1 MDPVGTEKASPNAF
15 GSTPTVHALPPP
27 LRSGKALRSWVT
39 PETPSRRRTCSATS
53 VENGWPTTLEMMN
66 CEVSDLPMA
75 ASVLADAELPK
86 IDIIDISASPNIN
99 ALAVAPVRRGL
110 RRAFWAA
117 SRPIVPNV
125 RR

>member
-1 MDPVGTEKASPNAF
+1 MGTEKASPNAF

-53 VENGWPTTLEMMN
+53 VENGCWTTLEMMN
-66 CEVSDLPMA
+66 CEVRVLPMA

-86 IDIIDISASPNIN
+86 IDIIDIRASPNIS

-110 RRAFWAA
+110 RRAF
-117 SRPIVPNV
+117 
-125 RR
+125 